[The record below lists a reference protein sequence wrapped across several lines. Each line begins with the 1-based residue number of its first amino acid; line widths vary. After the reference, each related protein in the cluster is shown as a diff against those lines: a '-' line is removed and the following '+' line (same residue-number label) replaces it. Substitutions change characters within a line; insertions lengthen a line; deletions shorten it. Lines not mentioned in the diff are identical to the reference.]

1 MKTILFYV
9 CTFVFLVSS
18 ILALQPARVE
28 FRPYSYKPSTELH
41 PIPRVKEGSVFPVFS
56 AQGIFAVDLD
66 SGVTLY
72 EKNAD
77 AQLYP
82 ASTTKMMTA
91 LVAHEIYQPND
102 TITVGYVKVA
112 GQRMHLTMGERIT
125 VSDLLDGL
133 LIFSANDAAEVL
145 AQNYPTT
152 NLAATP
158 LIRREQF
165 IEAMNEKARA
175 LGMTGSTFKNPS
187 GLDDP
192 AHLTTAKDM
201 ARLASY
207 GMKNEY
213 FAKIVGTK
221 SKTVTSTDGKIIHRL
236 TNINELL
243 GKVDGVLGVK
253 TGWTD
258 AARENLV
265 TYIDRNGH
273 RVIVVVLGSS
283 DRFGETTE
291 LVEWIYGNYSWEDP
305 KEEITAGTSLK

>member
-1 MKTILFYV
+1 MRTLLFYG
-9 CTFVFLVSS
+9 CTFVFLVTCV
-18 ILALQPARVE
+18 LALQPARIE
-28 FRPYSYKPSTELH
+28 FRPYSYKPSQELH
-41 PIPRVKEGSVFPVFS
+41 PIPRIKEGTTFPVFS
-56 AQGIFAVDLD
+56 AQGVFAVDLD
-66 SGVTLY
+66 SGTTLY

-77 AQLYP
+77 TQLYP

-91 LVAHEIYQPND
+91 LVAHEAYQPNE
-102 TITVGYVKVA
+102 TITVGRVKA
-112 GQRMHLTMGERIT
+112 PGQSMHLATGERIT
-125 VSDLLDGL
+125 VSDLLNGL

-152 NLAATP
+152 DLTATP
-158 LIRREQF
+158 SAKRAQF
-165 IEAMNEKARA
+165 IAAMNEKARS
-175 LGMTGSTFKNPS
+175 LGMTGSHFKNPS

-192 AHLTTAKDM
+192 EHLTTARDM

-213 FAKIVGTK
+213 FAQIVGTK
-221 SKTVTSTDGKIIHRL
+221 SKTVTSTDGKIVHRL

-265 TYIDRNGH
+265 TYVSRNGH

-305 KEEITAGTSLK
+305 QSEITAGTIRK